1 MPDTFKSMAPL
12 QETLLHAVFCACHYG
27 AVAGAIA
34 PIPLA
39 IPPLL
44 LMYLFFRFWN
54 AWQYTVWALGVYA
67 VDVGFAIA
75 VGVLSALIA
84 LHLRPEPAL
93 LSSPLVGAMLL
104 LFATVL
110 TLLPVYGRH
119 VLSVLLKIWIVGP
132 LTVAAA
138 ALAYVLTRNPV
149 FVLVVALEGTLF
161 LCTLLGVFLG
171 GAAEMA
177 TCTLCGVAGLVHPL
191 SGALFVLI
199 LVVWFLISRAAHG

>member
-12 QETLLHAVFCACHYG
+12 KETLLHAVFCACHYG

-44 LMYLFFRFWN
+44 LMYVFFRFWN

-67 VDVGFAIA
+67 VDVGFACA
-75 VGVLSALIA
+75 AGVLAALIA
-84 LHLRPEPAL
+84 LQLRPEPVL
-93 LSSPLVGAMLL
+93 LSAPLTGAMLL

-119 VLSVLLKIWIVGP
+119 VLSVLLKIWVVCP
-132 LTVAAA
+132 LTIAAA
-138 ALAYVLTRNPV
+138 ALAYVVSRSPV
-149 FVLVVALEGTLF
+149 FVLVLALEGTLF

-171 GAAEMA
+171 GAAEMV
-177 TCTLCGVAGLVHPL
+177 TCTLCGAGGLVHPL
-191 SGALFVLI
+191 SGGLFVLI
-199 LVVWFLISRAAHG
+199 LVVWFLISRAAGG

>member
-27 AVAGAIA
+27 AVAGALA
-34 PIPLA
+34 PVPLA

-54 AWQYTVWALGVYA
+54 AWQYTVWSLGVYA
-67 VDVGFAIA
+67 VDVGFAVA
-75 VGVLSALIA
+75 VGVLSALAA
-84 LHLRPEPAL
+84 LGLAGSPAL
-93 LSSPLVGAMLL
+93 LSAPLAGSMLL

-119 VLSVLLKIWIVGP
+119 VLSVLLKIWVVGP
-132 LTVAAA
+132 LTIAAA
-138 ALAYVLTRNPV
+138 ALAYVVSRNPA
-149 FVLVVALEGTLF
+149 FVLVIALEGTLF

-171 GAAEMA
+171 GAADMA
-177 TCTLCGVAGLVHPL
+177 TCTLCGASGLVRPM
-191 SGALFVLI
+191 GGGLFVLI
-199 LVVWFLISRAAHG
+199 LVVWVVISRAAHG